1 MWKHFLN
8 SQRNEIKK
16 NKSKQRKLHS
26 QRKKNEIKALKL
38 LIAALSNNINNKSTS
53 DKEIILKAL
62 KIISGAVVWL
72 AVNVQRRK
80 FRCFNIN

>member
-72 AVNVQRRK
+72 AVNEQRRK